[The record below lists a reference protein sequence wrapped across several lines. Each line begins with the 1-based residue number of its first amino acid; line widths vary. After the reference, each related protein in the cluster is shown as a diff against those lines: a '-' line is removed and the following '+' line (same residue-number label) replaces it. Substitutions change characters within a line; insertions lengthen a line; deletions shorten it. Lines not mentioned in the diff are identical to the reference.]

1 MCYQLRQGEAICI
14 AVTPVFPGKVQG
26 DVLLLESKPTGF
38 LIFSRGY
45 RRTWE
50 SSLPIMWYQ
59 WGSSYCNR
67 SFRCTVYSVCFWNS
81 RDHVLENRHENCQA
95 KHLYV
100 SASFFWNE
108 PGRRAVDYIKNSDCM
123 FELLFCSLLD
133 RVTFIY
139 FYVFAITLRPCC
151 IICTLLHCGDWF
163 SFVSGY
169 VADMPVLPMSV
180 WIDWILLV
188 PKHVRSCL

>member
-1 MCYQLRQGEAICI
+1 MFQLPFFETNQAEE
-14 AVTPVFPGKVQG
+14 
-26 DVLLLESKPTGF
+26 LLIILKT
-38 LIFSRGY
+38 
-45 RRTWE
+45 
-50 SSLPIMWYQ
+50 Q
-59 WGSSYCNR
+59 
-67 SFRCTVYSVCFWNS
+67 
-81 RDHVLENRHENCQA
+81 
-95 KHLYV
+95 
-100 SASFFWNE
+100 
-108 PGRRAVDYIKNSDCM
+108 DCM

-180 WIDWILLV
+180 WID
-188 PKHVRSCL
+188 